1 MIATKP
7 EYSRQDLFGRR
18 GTGALAVPFMMFA
31 EAGKMFFDL
40 SGEFG
45 ESGFA
50 GGGKMLA
57 FFRGV
62 ERGGGEH
69 EIQRQAELLCARQN
83 GKDAVKLNKI
93 RIKTFQK
100 LG

>member
-1 MIATKP
+1 M
-7 EYSRQDLFGRR
+7 L
-18 GTGALAVPFMMFA
+18 A
-31 EAGKMFFDL
+31 EAREMFFDL
-40 SGEFG
+40 SGEFS

-62 ERGGGEH
+62 ERGGGQH
-69 EIQRQAELLCARQN
+69 EIQRKAELFGSRQN
-83 GKDAVKLNKI
+83 GKDTVKLNKI

>member
-1 MIATKP
+1 MS
-7 EYSRQDLFGRR
+7 YLGQDLFG
-18 GTGALAVPFMMFA
+18 GCGAGAFAAPFMMFA
-31 EAGKMFFDL
+31 EAGEMFFDL
-40 SGEFG
+40 SGELG

-50 GGGKMLA
+50 GSGKMLA

-69 EIQRQAELLCARQN
+69 EIQRQAELLCAWQN

>member
-1 MIATKP
+1 
-7 EYSRQDLFGRR
+7 
-18 GTGALAVPFMMFA
+18 MMFA
-31 EAGKMFFDL
+31 EAREMLFDL

-50 GGGKMLA
+50 GGGEMLA
-57 FFRGV
+57 LFRRM

-69 EIQRQAELLCARQN
+69 EIQRQAELLCAWQN
-83 GKDAVKLNKI
+83 GKNAVKLNKI
-93 RIKTFQK
+93 RIKTSQK